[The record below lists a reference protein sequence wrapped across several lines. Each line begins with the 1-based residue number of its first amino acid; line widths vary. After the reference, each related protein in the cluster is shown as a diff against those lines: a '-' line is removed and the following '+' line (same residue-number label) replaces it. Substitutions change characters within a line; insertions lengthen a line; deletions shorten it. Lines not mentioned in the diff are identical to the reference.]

1 MECGNTGNILLIEDN
16 PDHAELMKIALEA
29 DFEVYWAKSGKS
41 GLEYLEGLSPDAIP
55 DIILVDYSL
64 PDLDGLTV
72 IESIVKRGDT
82 PVIMITGRGDE
93 ELAVRAMK
101 LGAYDYVVKTGSYL
115 TVLSAVI
122 YNALDRHKTE
132 KQKAQLEQELERL
145 SITDDLTGLF
155 NRRYFFSRLEEETVR
170 AKRQHTPL
178 SLVLMDLDYFK
189 KYNDTHGHI
198 QGDNALKKVAEVI
211 RKNTRDSVDF
221 ACRYG
226 GDEFA
231 VIMPGTDMSHARI
244 VAERIKKI
252 VKDMRL
258 DNITVSAGIA
268 EYNNRETAE
277 KLVESADRILYREK
291 GKVR

>member
-1 MECGNTGNILLIEDN
+1 MECGNPGNILLIEDN
-16 PDHAELMKIALEA
+16 PDHAELIKIALEA

-55 DIILVDYSL
+55 DIVSVDYSL

-72 IESIVKRGDT
+72 IESIVKRGNT
-82 PVIMITGRGDE
+82 PVIMVTGQGDE

-101 LGAYDYVVKTGSYL
+101 LGAYDYVVKTSAYL
-115 TVLSAVI
+115 TVLPTVI
-122 YNALDRHKTE
+122 YNTLDRHKTA

-170 AKRQHTPL
+170 AKRQETPL
-178 SLVLMDLDYFK
+178 SLILMDLDYFK

-211 RKNTRDSVDF
+211 RKNTRSKVDF

-252 VKDMRL
+252 IKDMRL

-268 EYNNRETAE
+268 EYNNRETVE
-277 KLVESADRILYREK
+277 ELVESADRILYRET
-291 GKVR
+291 GERR